1 MRKSDRQTS
10 GYKRYHDKVFLLI
23 CIAVLAAVLFFAAG
37 YIFSENIFI
46 SIAFS
51 CVGVPVTLSEFI
63 VWRRKRITTRLEEQF
78 AEVMQVTLTAL
89 SSGQTIDQA
98 FAELAESSTGK
109 RTELKLMM
117 REVRA
122 INRRVLMH
130 YSFYE
135 AFEDFA
141 VRSGN
146 QDIKNISE
154 ALKITGMRGGNLVF
168 LVRNALANLRVKIE
182 TDREI
187 RHTLALPRYN
197 HRILTVMPF
206 FLIFMLKTISYEYI
220 QPLYV
225 TGAGQIVSV
234 CTAAAVLLAWILGDR
249 LCRVKF

>member
-1 MRKSDRQTS
+1 MKKSDRS
-10 GYKRYHDKVFLLI
+10 ERNYKRYRDKELVLL
-23 CIAVLAAVLFFAAG
+23 CAVLPAAAAFFAAG
-37 YIFSENIFI
+37 YIFSENLYV
-46 SIAFS
+46 SVGFS
-51 CVGVPVTLSEFI
+51 VVGVPVFLSEFI
-63 VWRRKRITTRLEEQF
+63 AWRRRRVSSRLEEQF
-78 AEVMQVTLTAL
+78 ADVLQAVLASL

-98 FAELAESSTGK
+98 FLDLAESSAGK
-109 RTELKLMM
+109 RADIKMVM
-117 REVRA
+117 REVRI
-122 INRRVLMH
+122 INQKVLMH

-249 LCRVKF
+249 ICRVKF